1 MSEQSQ
7 PKIIIQVGDKNFIDS
22 IRKNPVFIQKN
33 NDMKKN
39 KTKKSKLIIKL
50 LKNFYDTK
58 DTNWL
63 RMTTFK
69 HIYNYKKDGSKEE
82 RFKIALGDFGYT
94 IEELDNKNIDDI
106 LNEIINRK

>member
-1 MSEQSQ
+1 M
-7 PKIIIQVGDKNFIDS
+7 
-22 IRKNPVFIQKN
+22 
-33 NDMKKN
+33 
-39 KTKKSKLIIKL
+39 

-58 DTNWL
+58 DTKWL